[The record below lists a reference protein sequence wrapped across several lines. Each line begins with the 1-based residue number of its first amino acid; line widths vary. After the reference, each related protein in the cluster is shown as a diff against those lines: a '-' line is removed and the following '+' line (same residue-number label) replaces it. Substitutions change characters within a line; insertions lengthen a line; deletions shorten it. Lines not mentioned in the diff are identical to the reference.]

1 MQIKVFV
8 KGKETM
14 LTLNNN
20 SKVRDLLNALE
31 LEENENLVL
40 KNGSLTPIDEDLT
53 ERDTIEVVRIVT
65 GG

>member
-8 KGKETM
+8 KGNETV
-14 LTLNNN
+14 LNLNN
-20 SKVRDLLNALE
+20 SPKVRDLLNALK

-40 KNGSLTPIDEDLT
+40 KNGALTPFDEDLT
-53 ERDTIEVVRIVT
+53 ERDTIEVVRVVT